1 MNCKAYQISARWRIG
16 SNRGCRTTFQELSSR
31 ARGIDKY
38 SMLDLRQYASLGAA
52 LKDALERW
60 PNETC
65 LIEADRDRE
74 KVRLTYSDFKTM
86 ARPLCRALEDA
97 DVKAGDRVA
106 IIMTNQ
112 SKWLISAYSIFF
124 CGGVLVPLDYKL
136 TAVEHLQLLAHSKAR
151 FLIVE
156 YYLWRA
162 ITQSPEFGKL
172 ATEIVLVTEAP
183 AGVELRGAYRW
194 EEFKRKGEPSFV
206 ARQREDTACI
216 VYSSGTGG
224 RPKGCVLTH
233 DSYLEQCA
241 SLTAWYPFW
250 PGVRYLS
257 ILPTNH
263 AIDFMVGFIGPFIC
277 GACVVHLRT
286 LRPEFVRDAF
296 VRYRITYV
304 SLVPMVLK
312 NLERGLRAKFD
323 ELKPGKRWMLDR
335 LIGLNK
341 MLTRTRPR
349 VELSRRLLPQVHK
362 AFGGELLA
370 LIVGGAFTDPS
381 TLQFFYDLGIPVT
394 CGYGLTEACTA
405 VTLNDLK
412 PFRADTVGKPLP
424 GSEVRILNPDGDGI
438 GEVAVRSRAVM
449 SHYLDDPELTAQTI
463 VEGWLLTGDQGRFED
478 HGHLQL
484 VGRKKNMIV
493 TSGGKN
499 IYPEDIEAV
508 FDGLTVK
515 EFCVFAA
522 NYLWPQ
528 KTLGHEMLVLIVRL
542 DQNQQF
548 DDKLRDEIMSRNRRL
563 ADFKRVGGYL
573 LWGRDFPRTA
583 SLKIKR
589 GDLAAEIGAGAS
601 RASIVEI

>member
-1 MNCKAYQISARWRIG
+1 
-16 SNRGCRTTFQELSSR
+16 
-31 ARGIDKY
+31 
-38 SMLDLRQYASLGAA
+38 MLDLRQYASLGAA

-74 KVRLTYSDFKTM
+74 KVRLTYSDFKEM
-86 ARPLCRALEDA
+86 AQPLCRALEDA
-97 DVKAGDRVA
+97 DFKAEDRAA

-124 CGGVLVPLDYKL
+124 SGGVLVPLDYKL
-136 TAVEHLQLLAHSKAR
+136 TAAEHLQLLAHSKAR

-162 ITQSPEFGKL
+162 ITQSPEFSKL
-172 ATEIVLVTEAP
+172 TAEIVLVTEAP
-183 AGVELRGAYRW
+183 AGADLRGAYRW
-194 EEFKRKGEPSFV
+194 EEFRRKGDPRLV

-233 DSYLEQCA
+233 DSYLEQCT

-323 ELKPGKRWMLDR
+323 ELKPGKLWMLER

-341 MLTRTRPR
+341 MLTRRRPR
-349 VELSRRLLPQVHK
+349 VSLSRRLLPQVHK

-381 TLQFFYDLGIPVT
+381 TLQFFYDLGIPVA

-424 GSEVRILNPDGDGI
+424 GTEVRLLNPDGDGI

-449 SHYLDDPELTAQTI
+449 SHYLDDPEQTAQTI
-463 VEGWLLTGDQGRFED
+463 VEGWLLTGDQGRFES

-484 VGRKKNMIV
+484 FGRKKNMIV
-493 TSGGKN
+493 TEGGKN
-499 IYPEDIEAV
+499 IYPEDIESV
-508 FDGLTVK
+508 FEDLPVK
-515 EFCVFAA
+515 EYCVFAA

-528 KTLGHEMLVLIVRL
+528 KTLGSEMLVLVVRL
-542 DQNQQF
+542 EQSQQL
-548 DDKLRDEIMSRNRRL
+548 DDRLRDQMVAQNRRL

-573 LWGRDFPRTA
+573 VWEKDFPRTA

-589 GDLAAEIGAGAS
+589 GELAAEIGAGAT
-601 RASIVEI
+601 RAGVAEI

>member
-1 MNCKAYQISARWRIG
+1 
-16 SNRGCRTTFQELSSR
+16 
-31 ARGIDKY
+31 
-38 SMLDLRQYASLGAA
+38 MLDLQQCASLGGA

-74 KVRLTYSDFKTM
+74 KVRLTYSDFNEM
-86 ARPLCRALEDA
+86 ARPLCRALQDA
-97 DVKAGDRVA
+97 DFKPGDRAA

-112 SKWLISAYSIFF
+112 SKWLISAYSILF

-136 TAVEHLQLLAHSKAR
+136 SATEHLQLLAHSKAR
-151 FLIVE
+151 FLVVE

-162 ITQSPEFGKL
+162 IAQVPDFAKL
-172 ATEIVLVTEAP
+172 TAQIVLVTEAP
-183 AGVELRGAYRW
+183 PGADLRGAYRW
-194 EEFKRKGEPSFV
+194 EEFKRKGEPQFV

-263 AIDFMVGFIGPFIC
+263 AIDFMVGFIGPFVC

-323 ELKPGKRWMLDR
+323 ELKPGKRWVLDR

-341 MLTRTRPR
+341 MLTRGRPH
-349 VELSRRLLPQVHK
+349 VAISRRLLPDVHK

-370 LIVGGAFTDPS
+370 LMVGGAFTDPS
-381 TLQFFYDLGIPVT
+381 TLQFFYDLGIPVA

-424 GSEVRILNPDGDGI
+424 GSEVRILNPDSEGI

-449 SHYLDDPELTAQTI
+449 SHYLDDPELTARSI
-463 VEGWLLTGDQGRFED
+463 VEGWLLTGDLGRFDRNGRE
-478 HGHLQL
+478 HLQL
-484 VGRKKNMIV
+484 FGRKKNMIV
-493 TSGGKN
+493 TAGGKN
-499 IYPEDIEAV
+499 IYPEDIEGA
-508 FDGLTVK
+508 FDDLSVK
-515 EFCVFAA
+515 EYCVFAA
-522 NYLWPQ
+522 NYLWSQ
-528 KTLGHEMLVLIVRL
+528 KTLGEEMLVLVVRL
-542 DQNQQF
+542 EQNQQF
-548 DDKLRDEIMSRNRRL
+548 DDKLRDEIVARNRRL

-573 LWGRDFPRTA
+573 VWEKDFPRTA

-589 GDLAAEIGAGAS
+589 GELASEIGAGAARES
-601 RASIVEI
+601 VAPI

>member
-1 MNCKAYQISARWRIG
+1 
-16 SNRGCRTTFQELSSR
+16 
-31 ARGIDKY
+31 
-38 SMLDLRQYASLGAA
+38 MLDLRQYASLGAA
-52 LKDALERW
+52 LTAALERW

-74 KVRLTYSDFKTM
+74 KVRLTYSDFKEM

-97 DVKAGDRVA
+97 DFKAGDRAA

-112 SKWLISAYSIFF
+112 SKWLISAYAFFF

-136 TAVEHLQLLAHSKAR
+136 SAAEHLQLLAHSKAR
-151 FLIVE
+151 FLVVE

-162 ITQSPEFGKL
+162 ITQAPDFANL
-172 ATEIVLVTEAP
+172 TAQIVLVTEAP
-183 AGVELRGAYRW
+183 PGADLRGAYRW
-194 EEFKRKGEPSFV
+194 EEFKRKGEPQFV
-206 ARQREDTACI
+206 PRQREDTACI

-263 AIDFMVGFIGPFIC
+263 AIDFMVGFIGPFVC

-341 MLTRTRPR
+341 MLTRGRPR
-349 VELSRRLLPQVHK
+349 VAISRRLLPDVHK
-362 AFGGELLA
+362 AFGGELQA

-424 GSEVRILNPDGDGI
+424 GSEVRILNPDDEGI

-463 VEGWLLTGDQGRFED
+463 VEGWLLTGDLGRFDRNGRE
-478 HGHLQL
+478 HLQL
-484 VGRKKNMIV
+484 FGRKKNMIV
-493 TSGGKN
+493 TEGGKN
-499 IYPEDIEAV
+499 IYPEDIESV
-508 FDGLTVK
+508 FDGLPVK
-515 EFCVFAA
+515 ECCVFAA
-522 NYLWPQ
+522 NYFWPQ
-528 KTLGHEMLVLIVRL
+528 KTLGTEMLVLVVRL
-542 DQNQQF
+542 EQNQQF
-548 DDKLRDEIMSRNRRL
+548 DEKLRDEIVAQNRRL

-573 LWGRDFPRTA
+573 VWEKDFPRTA

-589 GDLAAEIGAGAS
+589 GELAAEISA
-601 RASIVEI
+601 RAARESVVEI